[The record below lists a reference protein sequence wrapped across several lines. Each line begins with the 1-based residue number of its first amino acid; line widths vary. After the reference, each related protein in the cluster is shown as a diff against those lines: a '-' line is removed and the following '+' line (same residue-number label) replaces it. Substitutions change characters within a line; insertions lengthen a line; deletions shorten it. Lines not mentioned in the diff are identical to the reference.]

1 MGCAHL
7 EIFDLKYTIST
18 IVFIKTNNAIAPAPT
33 EISYSTHVE
42 PDM

>member
-18 IVFIKTNNAIAPAPT
+18 IVFIKNNAIAPAPT